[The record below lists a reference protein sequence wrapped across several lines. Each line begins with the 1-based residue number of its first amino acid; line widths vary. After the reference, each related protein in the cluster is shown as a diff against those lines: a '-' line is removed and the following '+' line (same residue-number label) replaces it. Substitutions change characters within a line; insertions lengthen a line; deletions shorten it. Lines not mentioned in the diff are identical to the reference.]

1 MLLVVGADRLGNIEQ
16 VLKERGLSDFRHIT
30 GRQPKTQN
38 GSAVNKLNPSAI
50 ILFTDF
56 VGHNVMSNF
65 RKLAKEQNVPFIAC
79 KRSVGELT
87 KHLDKCGI
95 CPKAAQC
102 TTENKVVCA
111 AIKTAKGV
119 KH

>member
-30 GRQPKTQN
+30 GRQPKTQK

-79 KRSVGELT
+79 KRTVGDLT
-87 KHLDKCGI
+87 RCLDKCGL
-95 CPKAAQC
+95 C
-102 TTENKVVCA
+102 TQATHCKELDSY
-111 AIKTAKGV
+111 
-119 KH
+119 H